1 MNVSCTPFCNC
12 TYNVKG
18 QFYLFPVKQT
28 CKNMVNKISKS
39 GKNVYLG
46 PIPFMLRAHN
56 ETHYTHY
63 LLEYQN
69 SLYLSTLLWWPYL
82 VYHNLFL
89 LRGLCFLGIPDLFP
103 GNGGKQ
109 VNRSCHPTVSLKE
122 TRLLINAVHW
132 ILREWNMSTV
142 ESFVRILGNQFWCY
156 VSRDYTF

>member
-1 MNVSCTPFCNC
+1 
-12 TYNVKG
+12 
-18 QFYLFPVKQT
+18 
-28 CKNMVNKISKS
+28 
-39 GKNVYLG
+39 
-46 PIPFMLRAHN
+46 MLRAHY

-109 VNRSCHPTVSLKE
+109 VNRSCHPTVPLKE
-122 TRLLINAVHW
+122 TRLLINAVLW

-156 VSRDYTF
+156 VSRDYTFYCTFPIYGTCESLKCTFPWIHLSILRLIFIERIFEMILVEIC